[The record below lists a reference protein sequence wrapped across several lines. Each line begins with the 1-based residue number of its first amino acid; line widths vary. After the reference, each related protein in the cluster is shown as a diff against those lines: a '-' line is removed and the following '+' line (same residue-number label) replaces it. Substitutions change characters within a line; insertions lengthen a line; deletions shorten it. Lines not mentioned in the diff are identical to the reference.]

1 MGDRAA
7 TAAAAAAKD
16 LNGEC
21 ASGARVPGPAV
32 EPSLE
37 AGTKTGAGSG
47 ADSPAAPRPYSL
59 ASRSSWQLSAC
70 VSALVLL
77 GHGLL
82 LWGQLAALWGAGVY
96 MRVNVTVSGPPY
108 VTNPALQ
115 MLGLDS
121 LGSLN
126 KTVSKSESR
135 VLETFTYGQSIYELW
150 IEHLPLTYVSAVLL
164 VLFSA
169 VWPHLKLVLL
179 HVYFYCAFRSGPRR
193 AALYWLG
200 SLGKLSLADVC
211 LVCFMFVVLNIS
223 QELSA
228 ANIYALGLSFVPDL
242 AAAFRAAHAGLGP
255 RIESLVA
262 NATYTHLGDLS
273 NYIFEGNHTG
283 LYDEALARG
292 CGVYA
297 GKTCPVQLYTPSRI
311 FGGMAGVVAKCAA
324 VSGFN
329 KCNRCECIANNLL
342 FNGDVPEAGVDKAV
356 ATAFAKGLVLARDLA
371 SGALRAVQVEGTV
384 ESGLEAYAF
393 PGIVAFCIG
402 VIVSIIASIVVD
414 HIDERST
421 ARDFEI
427 DCFAAALKRVGR
439 QASARSWLLLAS
451 DSDSGGRGALG
462 AARKAAVAIALVGV
476 VPLAVAA
483 VCVPMYSWQIGG
495 LLPSLIDLNATASPL
510 YGETPGIV
518 FTQLLSNID
527 MVTRVGLTGDPTRQL
542 FMVLFGCFLIGVP
555 LLRAALLLVV
565 GALPLRPAQQLR
577 LAQISNHVGGFSAWE
592 PLILCLVLIEVEL
605 PSLLRNAVDPAEC
618 AAISTNFFIARL
630 ISTYGLYDS
639 YCFVM
644 YFSLKPPV
652 AILAFAW
659 ILLVS
664 LNTLTWSA
672 VLRAYEPYGP
682 SGDKGAPYC
691 HCATCCSGPCG
702 SKPGRRGCCGDCD
715 AERAAAPVL
724 EVKQLSQVPSS
735 EGSSSQGGKSQGGS
749 SGSGKISLGDSS
761 AVAQV

>member
-1 MGDRAA
+1 MSHRAA
-7 TAAAAAAKD
+7 TAAAKA
-16 LNGEC
+16 LNCEGT
-21 ASGARVPGPAV
+21 SGARVPDSAV
-32 EPSLE
+32 ELSLE
-37 AGTKTGAGSG
+37 TGTKTGVGSG
-47 ADSPAAPRPYSL
+47 VDSPAAARPYSL
-59 ASRSSWQLSAC
+59 ASRSSRQLSAC

-96 MRVNVTVSGPPY
+96 MRVNVTVSGPPN
-108 VTNPALQ
+108 VSNPVLQ

-126 KTVSKSESR
+126 KTVSVSESH
-135 VLETFTYGQSIYELW
+135 VLETFTYGQSIYQLW
-150 IEHLPLTYVSAVLL
+150 IEHLPLTYASAVLL

-179 HVYFYCAFRSGPRR
+179 HVYYYLAFRSGPRR

-211 LVCFMFVVLNIS
+211 LVCFLFVVLNIS
-223 QELSA
+223 QDLSA
-228 ANIYALGLSFVPDL
+228 ANLYALGLGFVPNL

-262 NATYTHLGDLS
+262 NATYAHLGDLS
-273 NYIFEGNHTG
+273 NYIFENNHTG

-297 GKTCPVQLYTPSRI
+297 GTTCPVQFYPPSRI
-311 FGGMAGVVAKCAA
+311 LGGMAGVLAKCA
-324 VSGFN
+324 VISGFN

-342 FNGDVPEAGVDKAV
+342 FNGDVPEAGVDMAV

-384 ESGLEAYAF
+384 DAGLEAYAF
-393 PGIVAFCIG
+393 PGIIAFCIG

-427 DCFAAALKRVGR
+427 DCFATALTRVGR
-439 QASARSWLLLAS
+439 QASARSWLLFAS
-451 DSDSGGRGALG
+451 DSDSDSRGSGVLG

-510 YGETPGIV
+510 YSETPGIV
-518 FTQLLSNID
+518 FTQLLSNLD
-527 MVTRVGLTGDPTRQL
+527 MVSRVGLTGEPTRQF

-555 LLRAALLLVV
+555 LLRAALLLIV

-592 PLILCLVLIEVEL
+592 PLILCLVLIEAEL
-605 PSLLRNAVDPAEC
+605 PSLVRNAVDPAEC
-618 AAISTNFFIARL
+618 SAITTNFLIARF

-639 YCFVM
+639 YCFLM
-644 YFSLKPPV
+644 YFALTPLV

-672 VLRAYEPYGP
+672 VLRAYEPYGS
-682 SGDKGAPYC
+682 SGDEGGPYC

-715 AERAAAPVL
+715 GDRAAAPAL
-724 EVKQLSQVPSS
+724 EVKQLGQVPPS
-735 EGSSSQGGKSQGGS
+735 EGGSSQGGS
-749 SGSGKISLGDSS
+749 SQGVNISSGNCSD
-761 AVAQV
+761 VAQV